1 MCAGGTFGF
10 VAERRVAG
18 KPAAGKP
25 AGGRA
30 AGNKPAGNKPAGG
43 KPARDRP
50 AEGKQ
55 APDRPAEGKQAP
67 DRPAEGKQAP
77 GTSAGA
83 ASAYP
88 GQRFGLPQSGPRSV
102 AGVARRLGSLMIDW
116 VMAALIALAVLG
128 DKNQASVQYLTLAIF
143 AGEIWLLTALTGF
156 TVGKRLLGMRVARL
170 DGQPVGF
177 YRSLIRTVLFLLV
190 VPPLVLD
197 ADLRGLHDKAAGT
210 IVIRV

>member
-1 MCAGGTFGF
+1 MAGKPAG
-10 VAERRVAG
+10 G

-25 AGGRA
+25 AGG
-30 AGNKPAGNKPAGG
+30 KPAGIKPGSGESAAGKPAGG
-43 KPARDRP
+43 KPA
-50 AEGKQ
+50 GNKQ
-55 APDRPAEGKQAP
+55 ARNTAAG
-67 DRPAEGKQAP
+67 GKQAP

-170 DGQPVGF
+170 DGRPVGF

-190 VPPLVLD
+190 VPALVLD

>member
-1 MCAGGTFGF
+1 MFAGGTFGC
-10 VAERRVAG
+10 VAERQVAG

-25 AGGRA
+25 ARGKPA
-30 AGNKPAGNKPAGG
+30 AGKPAGIKTGSGEPASSEPTGNKQARGKPAGG
-43 KPARDRP
+43 K
-50 AEGKQ
+50 Q
-55 APDRPAEGKQAP
+55 V
-67 DRPAEGKQAP
+67 P
-77 GTSAGA
+77 GASTGGT
-83 ASAYP
+83 SAYP

-116 VMAALIALAVLG
+116 LMAALIALAVLG
-128 DKNQASVQYLTLAIF
+128 DKHQASVQYLTLAIF
-143 AGEIWLLTALTGF
+143 AGEVWLLTALTGF

-170 DGQPVGF
+170 DGRPVGF

-190 VPPLVLD
+190 VPALVLD

>member
-1 MCAGGTFGF
+1 MFAGGTFGC
-10 VAERRVAG
+10 VAERQVAG

-25 AGGRA
+25 ARG
-30 AGNKPAGNKPAGG
+30 KPAGGQSGGNKPAGG
-43 KPARDRP
+43 KPGGNKPAGGTPAGNNQARNKP
-50 AEGKQ
+50 AGGE
-55 APDRPAEGKQAP
+55 
-67 DRPAEGKQAP
+67 QAP

-170 DGQPVGF
+170 DGRPVGF

>member
-1 MCAGGTFGF
+1 MFASGTFGC
-10 VAERRVAG
+10 VAERQVAG

-25 AGGRA
+25 ARGKPAGGKP
-30 AGNKPAGNKPAGG
+30 AGNKPAGNKPASG
-43 KPARDRP
+43 KPASGKP
-50 AEGKQ
+50 AGNKQ
-55 APDRPAEGKQAP
+55 ARDKPAG
-67 DRPAEGKQAP
+67 GKQAP
-77 GTSAGA
+77 GTSPGA

-156 TVGKRLLGMRVARL
+156 TVGKRLLGMRVVRL
-170 DGQPVGF
+170 DGKPVGF

>member
-18 KPAAGKP
+18 KPAAAKT
-25 AGGRA
+25 AGGKTA
-30 AGNKPAGNKPAGG
+30 GNKPAGNKPAGNKPAGG
-43 KPARDRP
+43 KPARDKP
-50 AEGKQ
+50 
-55 APDRPAEGKQAP
+55 APDKSAG
-67 DRPAEGKQAP
+67 GKQAP
-77 GTSAGA
+77 GTSAGG
-83 ASAYP
+83 ASGYP

-156 TVGKRLLGMRVARL
+156 TVGKRLLGMRVVRL

-177 YRSLIRTVLFLLV
+177 FRSLIRTVLFLLV
-190 VPPLVLD
+190 VPALVLD

>member
-1 MCAGGTFGF
+1 M
-10 VAERRVAG
+10 AG
-18 KPAAGKP
+18 KPAAGNPAGGKLAGGKP
-25 AGGRA
+25 AGI
-30 AGNKPAGNKPAGG
+30 KPGSGKPAGG
-43 KPARDRP
+43 KTASSKPPGNKQARDI
-50 AEGKQ
+50 
-55 APDRPAEGKQAP
+55 
-67 DRPAEGKQAP
+67 PAEGKQAP

-170 DGQPVGF
+170 DGKPVGF

-190 VPPLVLD
+190 VPALVLD

-210 IVIRV
+210 IVIRA

>member
-18 KPAAGKP
+18 KPAAAKT
-25 AGGRA
+25 AGGKT

-43 KPARDRP
+43 KPARDKP
-50 AEGKQ
+50 
-55 APDRPAEGKQAP
+55 APDKSAG
-67 DRPAEGKQAP
+67 GKQAP
-77 GTSAGA
+77 GTSAGG
-83 ASAYP
+83 ASGYP

-177 YRSLIRTVLFLLV
+177 SRSLIRTVLFLLV
-190 VPPLVLD
+190 VPALVLD

-210 IVIRV
+210 VVIRV

>member
-18 KPAAGKP
+18 KPAAAKT
-25 AGGRA
+25 AGGKT

-43 KPARDRP
+43 KPAPD
-50 AEGKQ
+50 KS
-55 APDRPAEGKQAP
+55 APDKSAG
-67 DRPAEGKQAP
+67 GKQAP
-77 GTSAGA
+77 GTSAGG
-83 ASAYP
+83 ASGYP

-156 TVGKRLLGMRVARL
+156 TVGKRLLGMRVVRL

-177 YRSLIRTVLFLLV
+177 FRSLIRTVLFLLV
-190 VPPLVLD
+190 VPALVLD

>member
-18 KPAAGKP
+18 KPAAAKT
-25 AGGRA
+25 AGGKT

-43 KPARDRP
+43 KPARDKP
-50 AEGKQ
+50 
-55 APDRPAEGKQAP
+55 APDKSAG
-67 DRPAEGKQAP
+67 GKQAP
-77 GTSAGA
+77 GTSAGG
-83 ASAYP
+83 ASGYP

-128 DKNQASVQYLTLAIF
+128 DKNQANVQYLTLAIF

-156 TVGKRLLGMRVARL
+156 TVGKRLLGMRVVRL

-177 YRSLIRTVLFLLV
+177 FRSLIRTVLFLLV
-190 VPPLVLD
+190 VPALVLD